1 MSAAHTLLS
10 GDHALKLVRPAHDVS
25 EHDIVRAIAADKRL
39 IAITGDT
46 GAGKTG
52 LLDRAAHLLTEH
64 AARVIRIGGQDDRP
78 LDLRSVMRQVLGN
91 VPGPEGADRVERFFA
106 TLTQTEAAETRLVL
120 FIDDA
125 HRLADD
131 TLSYLALV
139 ISSTEIG
146 ALPLQIVL
154 AGRVEMWERLPRHG
168 CLSIESVETRFTL
181 GDAVV
186 PAARD
191 PSQPIGDHEA
201 PIRIEFR
208 RPSDPTLSSLE
219 PPRMPSQKSATP
231 VIPIMAVPD
240 HPRAQTAADTPA
252 DTARPR
258 PALVPE
264 RPPAAVSSRDDA
276 DIAASIQADVRS
288 ALASMEGIPEAKS
301 SHTLTIVL
309 GAGLAVALAGAA
321 AMFLLRT
328 PAAPDRPAAVA
339 ASAPAPLAPTP
350 LAPTP
355 PATAPVAQ
363 VPAAPAPAAAAP
375 VAPAPI
381 AQVPVAPPLTSARI
395 AQESGVPAPAGE
407 VARTVPA
414 TTDPQSV
421 KPAAA
426 PPLAD
431 AVKPAAGPASGG
443 TPLFVADAS
452 APAKPAAVTPN
463 AQPAPA
469 EPDRPATTTRSS
481 DSQPVVATSAP
492 PAISSGHEAPG
503 VSGSDFAAAGSA
515 NVPRDTP
522 PAPEAS
528 MADLATLLLS
538 RGDEL
543 LDTGDVVG
551 ARLLFERVA
560 KGGSGR
566 AAVAAGMTYDPRFL
580 EQIGAHGITPNPA
593 TAATWYELAKAL
605 GESQG
610 AELLKGLMGLT
621 GN

>member
-10 GDHALKLVRPAHDVS
+10 GDQALKLIRSNDDVS
-25 EHDIVRAIAADKRL
+25 EHDVVRAIAADKRL
-39 IAITGDT
+39 IAITGDA
-46 GAGKTG
+46 GAGKTR
-52 LLDRAAHLLTEH
+52 LLDRAAHLLTEN
-64 AARVIRIGGQDDRP
+64 AARVIRIGGQDDLP
-78 LDLRSVMRQVLGN
+78 LDLRSVMRQVLGS

-125 HRLADD
+125 HKLADD

-168 CLSIESVETRFTL
+168 CLSIEAVETRLTL

-191 PSQPIGDHEA
+191 PSQPIGDQES

-208 RPSDPTLSSLE
+208 RPSDPTQSSLE
-219 PPRMPSQKSATP
+219 SPMPSQKSATP

-240 HPRAQTAADTPA
+240 HARTQATLDTPA
-252 DTARPR
+252 ETNRPR

-264 RPPAAVSSRDDA
+264 RPPAAIPSRDES

-321 AMFLLRT
+321 AMFLLRA
-328 PAAPDRPAAVA
+328 PGAPDRPVAV
-339 ASAPAPLAPTP
+339 
-350 LAPTP
+350 
-355 PATAPVAQ
+355 VA
-363 VPAAPAPAAAAP
+363 AAPAPAIPAP
-375 VAPAPI
+375 VAQAPVVQ
-381 AQVPVAPPLTSARI
+381 APVAPPLPSAP
-395 AQESGVPAPAGE
+395 AAPGSVAPAPARDIAG
-407 VARTVPA
+407 TVPA
-414 TTDPQSV
+414 TPNPPSV
-421 KPAAA
+421 KPVAA
-426 PPLAD
+426 PPLAE
-431 AVKPAAGPASGG
+431 AVKPTSGPASSG
-443 TPLFVADAS
+443 TPLSVSDAS
-452 APAKPAAVTPN
+452 APAKPAVGTSIAP
-463 AQPAPA
+463 PAPA
-469 EPDRPATTTRSS
+469 EPDKPAAAARSS
-481 DSQPVVATSAP
+481 DSQPVVATSTP
-492 PAISSGHEAPG
+492 PAISSGNEGPG
-503 VSGSDFAAAGSA
+503 VSRSGSTAAGPA
-515 NVPRDTP
+515 NVPQDTP
-522 PAPEAS
+522 PVAEGSTAE
-528 MADLATLLLS
+528 LATLLLA
-538 RGDEL
+538 RGGEL
-543 LDTGDVVG
+543 LDTGDVAG

-593 TAATWYELAKAL
+593 VAATWYELAKAL

-610 AELLKGLMGLT
+610 AELLKGLEGLT